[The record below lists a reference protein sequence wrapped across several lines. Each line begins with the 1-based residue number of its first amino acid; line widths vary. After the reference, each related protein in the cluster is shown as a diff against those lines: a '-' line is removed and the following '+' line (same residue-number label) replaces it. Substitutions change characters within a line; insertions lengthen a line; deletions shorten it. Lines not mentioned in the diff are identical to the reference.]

1 MPPLREGCL
10 GEAVV
15 LGSGTSTGVP
25 TLGFDY
31 TEAFLANPKNHRTR
45 PALLL
50 QGPGRP
56 VVVDCGPDLRAQ
68 LLREGVKDVAAAILT
83 HAHADHI
90 MGMDDL
96 RSFCLKSGRPMPV
109 YAQPADQEVVRR
121 VFAYAFQPF
130 PPGVLVPRF
139 ELFEPGP
146 VLELEGLRI
155 EVLTVLHGAMPVRAL
170 RVGRFAYVTDVSH
183 IPDAAW
189 ARLQGLDTL
198 ILDGLRYRPH
208 PNHFTLAQAVEVASR
223 LAPKRTFF
231 THLSHD
237 FDHDQTNAELPP
249 GMALAYDGLRIPL
262 VG

>member
-1 MPPLREGCL
+1 M

-50 QGPGRP
+50 RGPARP

-96 RSFCLKSGRPMPV
+96 RSFCLKSGQPMPV
-109 YAQPADQEVVRR
+109 YAQVADQEVVRR

-139 ELFEPGP
+139 ELFEPGAI
-146 VLELEGLRI
+146 LELEGLRI
-155 EVLTVLHGAMPVRAL
+155 EVLTVLHGTMPVLAL
-170 RVGRFAYVTDVSH
+170 RIGRFAYVTDVSH
-183 IPDAAW
+183 IPEPAW
-189 ARLQGLDTL
+189 ERLRDLDTL

-208 PNHFTLAQAVEVASR
+208 PNHFTLAQAVDVATR
-223 LAPKRTFF
+223 LGARQTYF

-237 FDHDQTNAELPP
+237 FDHDVTNAELPD
-249 GMALAYDGLRIPL
+249 GMALAYDGLRASMLP
-262 VG
+262 